1 MTTSFGNLENSLRK
15 RIADLEKE
23 IDSLNGKILI
33 MGQIQQDQSMGDRS
47 KVQEY
52 LDEIESLKENLDR
65 KEYLL

>member
-33 MGQIQQDQSMGDRS
+33 MGQI
-47 KVQEY
+47 
-52 LDEIESLKENLDR
+52 
-65 KEYLL
+65 